1 MTVEQLEAYE
11 LIEKREI
18 EDIHSLSYVLRH
30 KKSGAKIA
38 LLSNED
44 KNKVFYIGFRT
55 PPKDSTGVAHI
66 LEHSVLCGSKKFP
79 LKDPFIELAK
89 GSLNTFLNAMTYPDK
104 TIYPVASCNDK
115 DFQNLMHVYLDAVFY
130 PNIYKEDKIFRQE
143 GWHYEMENVEDDLK
157 INGVVYNEMK
167 GVYSSPDDVVERK
180 IMDSLF
186 PNHTYG
192 IESGG
197 DPDVIPSLSYEEFLD
212 FHRKYYHPCNSY
224 IYLYGDMDMAEKLD
238 FIDKEYL
245 SSFEQIEVDSV
256 IPKAPVF
263 DKMQEVT
270 SEYSVMSE
278 EEMKD
283 AAYLSFAVNVAERG
297 NKEHYMAFPILD
309 YAICSS
315 QGAPIKKALIE
326 KGIGDDVYSTL
337 EMGISQ
343 PYFAIIAKNTSEDKK
358 EVFLNTIRD
367 VVKDLVENGIDK
379 KALLAGLNVFE
390 FQYREAD
397 FGSYPKG
404 LAYGLDMLDSWLYDD
419 KKVFDFIE
427 ANDIYKKLRE
437 EIDNGYFEKLLK
449 ESILENTNAS
459 MIIVSP
465 KLNMNEEKE
474 EALAKK
480 LEEYKN
486 SLSKEAL
493 ENIVFETKALKEYQ
507 EKEEPKEVLETIPL
521 LKREDIGKET
531 LKLKN
536 ELKKT
541 KGADILM
548 HDIETNGI
556 AYMRFMFD
564 ISDVAEDKLV
574 YVGLMKNLIGL
585 MDTKN
590 YTYGELYNEIHIRT
604 GGIGVLTNFFP
615 NYERKEDY
623 KLTLDVKSKVLFG
636 KLQPAYEIMEEM
648 ILRTNFRDKK
658 RLKELLLEMKAKT
671 QSSFVS
677 AGHSLAAGRALSYVS
692 VANKI
697 SEQLKGLEQYRFLE
711 ELIEKFDERID
722 DVIWTM
728 EELCR
733 QIFVK
738 ERLLVDYTGTMEGYQ
753 EVENIC
759 QMLYDVLPSKKEGKG
774 TLISPNCEVLNEAFK
789 TSGQV
794 QFVCR
799 AGNFAKKGLVY
810 TGALKVLRVMM
821 GYDYLWNNVRV
832 KGGAYGCMCSF
843 MRNGDSF
850 FVSYRDPN
858 LKKTVEIYENISE
871 YLRNYE
877 ADERTITQYII
888 GTVSDLDSPLTPS
901 AYGAYSLNAYLSK
914 VTEDMLQK
922 DRDEVLNVTEEDIRK
937 LADYV
942 DAIMEDNCI
951 CVVGTGS
958 KIKES
963 KELFSHIDS
972 LFH

>member
-1 MTVEQLEAYE
+1 
-11 LIEKREI
+11 
-18 EDIHSLSYVLRH
+18 
-30 KKSGAKIA
+30 
-38 LLSNED
+38 
-44 KNKVFYIGFRT
+44 
-55 PPKDSTGVAHI
+55 
-66 LEHSVLCGSKKFP
+66 
-79 LKDPFIELAK
+79 
-89 GSLNTFLNAMTYPDK
+89 
-104 TIYPVASCNDK
+104 
-115 DFQNLMHVYLDAVFY
+115 
-130 PNIYKEDKIFRQE
+130 
-143 GWHYEMENVEDDLK
+143 
-157 INGVVYNEMK
+157 
-167 GVYSSPDDVVERK
+167 
-180 IMDSLF
+180 
-186 PNHTYG
+186 
-192 IESGG
+192 
-197 DPDVIPSLSYEEFLD
+197 
-212 FHRKYYHPCNSY
+212 
-224 IYLYGDMDMAEKLD
+224 
-238 FIDKEYL
+238 
-245 SSFEQIEVDSV
+245 
-256 IPKAPVF
+256 
-263 DKMQEVT
+263 
-270 SEYSVMSE
+270 
-278 EEMKD
+278 
-283 AAYLSFAVNVAERG
+283 
-297 NKEHYMAFPILD
+297 
-309 YAICSS
+309 
-315 QGAPIKKALIE
+315 
-326 KGIGDDVYSTL
+326 
-337 EMGISQ
+337 
-343 PYFAIIAKNTSEDKK
+343 
-358 EVFLNTIRD
+358 
-367 VVKDLVENGIDK
+367 
-379 KALLAGLNVFE
+379 
-390 FQYREAD
+390 
-397 FGSYPKG
+397 
-404 LAYGLDMLDSWLYDD
+404 
-419 KKVFDFIE
+419 
-427 ANDIYKKLRE
+427 
-437 EIDNGYFEKLLK
+437 
-449 ESILENTNAS
+449 
-459 MIIVSP
+459 
-465 KLNMNEEKE
+465 
-474 EALAKK
+474 
-480 LEEYKN
+480 
-486 SLSKEAL
+486 
-493 ENIVFETKALKEYQ
+493 
-507 EKEEPKEVLETIPL
+507 
-521 LKREDIGKET
+521 
-531 LKLKN
+531 
-536 ELKKT
+536 
-541 KGADILM
+541 M

-877 ADERTITQYII
+877 ADER
-888 GTVSDLDSPLTPS
+888 
-901 AYGAYSLNAYLSK
+901 
-914 VTEDMLQK
+914 
-922 DRDEVLNVTEEDIRK
+922 
-937 LADYV
+937 
-942 DAIMEDNCI
+942 
-951 CVVGTGS
+951 
-958 KIKES
+958 KETCTCT
-963 KELFSHIDS
+963 
-972 LFH
+972 